1 MKILD
6 PDIIDTFP
14 QTAGTESFWK
24 QNHNRVA
31 EMPSEIVANNCSLR
45 YGERTSL
52 LVQGVINYM
61 AWLMMPVVNKRS
73 RPV

>member
-6 PDIIDTFP
+6 QDIIDTFS

-31 EMPSEIVANNCSLR
+31 ETPSERVANNCSLR
-45 YGERTSL
+45 YGEQTSL

-61 AWLMMPVVNKRS
+61 AWFMMPVVNKRS
-73 RPV
+73 HPV